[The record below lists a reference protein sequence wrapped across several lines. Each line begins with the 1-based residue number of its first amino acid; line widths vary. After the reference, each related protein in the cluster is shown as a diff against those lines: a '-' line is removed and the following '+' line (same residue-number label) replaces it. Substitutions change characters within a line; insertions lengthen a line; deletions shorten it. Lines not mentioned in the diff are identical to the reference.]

1 MEHPQYFQQSL
12 ELVVAVDKKVIVEQD
27 LLVVQEEVD
36 QLHQDLL
43 DLVVLEIPHLL
54 VHLKEIVEEMVLQEE
69 VVQPQQELMNQLA
82 LQNMDQLVVMEKM

>member
-43 DLVVLEIPHLL
+43 ELVVLEIPHPLAL
-54 VHLKEIVEEMVLQEE
+54 RKVKMEEMVLQEQETLE
-69 VVQPQQELMNQLA
+69 VAVEALA
-82 LQNMDQLVVMEKM
+82 E